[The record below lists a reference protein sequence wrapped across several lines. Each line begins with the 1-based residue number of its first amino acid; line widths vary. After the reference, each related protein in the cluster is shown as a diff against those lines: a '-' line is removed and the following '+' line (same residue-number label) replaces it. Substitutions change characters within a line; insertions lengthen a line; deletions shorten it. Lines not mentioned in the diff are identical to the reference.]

1 VRLSHCGAKRRG
13 RGKPLITSAAG
24 NVPDQRNNFRLI
36 HEADS
41 LFPACND
48 RLQQLVRFV
57 RKTRGT
63 SIVANDVIWD
73 A

>member
-1 VRLSHCGAKRRG
+1 MQGAWKA
-13 RGKPLITSAAG
+13 LITSAAG

-41 LFPACND
+41 LFPACNN
-48 RLQQLVRFV
+48 RRQTLVRFV